1 VTVIGPVGVATTV
14 VVVDEDRVE
23 VESVLEI
30 VERVPVDTVGL
41 DVLDELDMLVE
52 MMPFSIYKLSLSGPP
67 QYSRALPVHIISH
80 PLVAGTKL
88 A

>member
-1 VTVIGPVGVATTV
+1 MTVIGPVGVATTV

-23 VESVLEI
+23 VESVVEI

-41 DVLDELDMLVE
+41 DVLVE
-52 MMPFSIYKLSLSGPP
+52 MVPFSIYKLSLSGPP

-88 A
+88 V

>member
-1 VTVIGPVGVATTV
+1 MTVIGPVGVAATD
-14 VVVDEDRVE
+14 VVVDGDRFE
-23 VESVLEI
+23 VESV

-88 A
+88 V

>member
-1 VTVIGPVGVATTV
+1 MTVIGPVGVATTV

-23 VESVLEI
+23 VESVVEI
-30 VERVPVDTVGL
+30 IERVPVDTVGL
-41 DVLDELDMLVE
+41 DVLVE
-52 MMPFSIYKLSLSGPP
+52 MVPFSIYKLSLSGPP

-88 A
+88 V

>member
-23 VESVLEI
+23 VESVVEI
-30 VERVPVDTVGL
+30 IERVPVDTVGL
-41 DVLDELDMLVE
+41 DVLVE
-52 MMPFSIYKLSLSGPP
+52 MVPFSIYKLSLSGPP
-67 QYSRALPVHIISH
+67 QYSRALPLHIISH

-88 A
+88 V

>member
-23 VESVLEI
+23 VESVVEI

-41 DVLDELDMLVE
+41 DVLVE
-52 MMPFSIYKLSLSGPP
+52 MVPFSIYKLSLSGPP

-88 A
+88 V